1 MEFAGRFKKQIE
13 SKETNPTQINAGAF
27 GALGLIGAPLLG
39 YATAKQNAPGDEAV
53 IDRAVQTEKYFNKDI
68 DPRLKDLYLRQG
80 GYGLQY
86 KSGDILQELIPSTTT
101 PFVPADLSLAGK
113 YKEELKNI
121 KPANYQADI
130 MTVTPGPNPARF
142 ATAELTPAEV
152 GVKGSKG
159 YLWGNPDEPQWG
171 YARGNLNRKV
181 VTTSNPTLYMTRLDL
196 LPENK
201 GSFKTTGEVENDPTL
216 VEKRAWGQRG
226 QAEGDMYFPKE
237 NIQARGEVT
246 AADLYTKLQSYGLK
260 PEPLVDV
267 NRPDTYFMNLA
278 NRLATVEGTPGRPV
292 PVNQVLQNI
301 ATPVPALGVSQRER
315 GAVPIFKDFD
325 PLSATPEQKAKA
337 GINKIFFDPTD
348 KNLKSDYT
356 WDYVTIGNKERLL
369 TLPYGLS
376 KEPPTQAG
384 TSFRNTNP
392 LKSGGFIAGALY
404 SPEVFEELD
413 KGRYASALTKAG
425 AAATT
430 GALIEGAVRTG
441 VVKAAQAGIAGPA
454 RALAVAN
461 PLVAGIA
468 TATLAPGSSRVT
480 PAVAAAEQAAGK
492 AQLLRAEAARKRG
505 GKWGFPTPFGRLT
518 IPELGLSEAGG
529 LFFR

>member
-1 MEFAGRFKKQIE
+1 MDFAGRFKKQLE
-13 SKETNPTQINAGAF
+13 SKETNAAQINAGAF

-39 YATAKQNAPGDEAV
+39 YATAKQNAPGDESV

-68 DPRLKDLYLRQG
+68 DPRLKNLYLQQG

-113 YKEELKNI
+113 YKQQLEGI

-130 MTVTPGPNPARF
+130 ITVTPGPNPSRF
-142 ATAELTPAEV
+142 ATPELTSVETGPGGA
-152 GVKGSKG
+152 KG
-159 YLWGNPDEPQWG
+159 YIWGNPEEPQWG

-181 VTTSNPTLYMTRLDL
+181 VTTTNPTLYMTRLDL
-196 LPENK
+196 APENR
-201 GSFKTTGEVENDPTL
+201 GSFKTTGEVVADPTL
-216 VEKRAWGQRG
+216 IENRAWGQRG
-226 QAEGDMYFPKE
+226 QTEGDIYFPKE

-246 AADLYTKLQSYGLK
+246 AADLYTKLQNYGLT

-267 NRPDTYFMNLA
+267 NRPDKYFMNLA
-278 NRLATVEGTPGRPV
+278 QRLATVEGTPGRPA

-301 ATPVPALGVSQRER
+301 ATPVPALGVSERER
-315 GAVPIFKDFD
+315 GSVPIFKDFD
-325 PLSATPEQKAKA
+325 PSSATPEQKTKA
-337 GINKIFFDPTD
+337 GINKIFLDSTDP
-348 KNLKSDYT
+348 NLKSDYT
-356 WDYVTIGNKERLL
+356 WDHVTVGNKERTL

-376 KEPPTQAG
+376 KEPSTYAG
-384 TSFRNTNP
+384 RSFRNINP

-404 SPEVFEELD
+404 SPEIFNELE
-413 KGRYASALTKAG
+413 KGRYAAALTKAG

-430 GALIEGAVRTG
+430 GALMEGGVRFG
-441 VVKAAQAGIAGPA
+441 VTKAAQAGIAAPA
-454 RALAVAN
+454 RALAAAN
-461 PLVAGIA
+461 PIVAAIA

-480 PAVAAAEQAAGK
+480 PAAAAAEQTAGK

>member
-1 MEFAGRFKKQIE
+1 MDFAGRFKKEIE
-13 SKETNPTQINAGAF
+13 SKETNSTQINAGAF
-27 GALGLIGAPLLG
+27 GALGLIGVPLMG
-39 YATAKQNAPGDEAV
+39 YSAAKQNAQEEQAI
-53 IDRAVQTEKYFNKDI
+53 IDRAIQTEKYFNKDI
-68 DPRLKDLYLRQG
+68 DPRLKNLYLQQG
-80 GYGLQY
+80 GYGLLY

-142 ATAELTPAEV
+142 ATPELTPAEV
-152 GVKGSKG
+152 GKKGSKG
-159 YLWGNPDEPQWG
+159 YLWGNPEEPQWG

-181 VTTSNPTLYMTRLDL
+181 VTTSNPTLYMTRVNL

-216 VEKRAWGQRG
+216 IEKRAWGQRG
-226 QAEGDMYFPKE
+226 QTTGDMYFTKE

-246 AADLYTKLQSYGLK
+246 AADLYTKIRNYGFQ

-267 NRPDTYFMNLA
+267 KRPDTYFMDLA
-278 NRLATVEGTPGRPV
+278 NRLATLEGTPGRPA

-315 GAVPIFKDFD
+315 GSVPIFKDFD
-325 PLSATPEQKAKA
+325 LLNATPEQKAKA

-348 KNLKSDYT
+348 PRKSDYT
-356 WDYVTIGNKERLL
+356 WDYVTVNNKERLL

-384 TSFRNTNP
+384 TSFRNINP
-392 LKSGGFIAGALY
+392 LKSGSFIAGALY

-413 KGRYASALTKAG
+413 KGRYVSALTKAG

-430 GALIEGAVRTG
+430 GALMESAVRSG

-454 RALAVAN
+454 RALAAVN
-461 PLVAGIA
+461 PVVAGIA
-468 TATLAPGSSRVT
+468 TATLAPSSSRMT
-480 PAVAAAEQAAGK
+480 PAMVAADQAAGE
-492 AQLLRAEAARKRG
+492 AQLLRAEAARRRG
-505 GKWGFPTPFGRLT
+505 GKWKFPTPFGNLT
-518 IPELGLSEAGG
+518 IPEFGISESGG